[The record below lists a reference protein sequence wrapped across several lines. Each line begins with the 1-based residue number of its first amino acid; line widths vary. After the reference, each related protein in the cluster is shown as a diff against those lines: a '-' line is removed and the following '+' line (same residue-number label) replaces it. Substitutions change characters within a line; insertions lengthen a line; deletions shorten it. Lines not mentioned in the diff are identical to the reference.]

1 MAGHSYSVLF
11 SGDWQYNLN
20 AGIMLFRNDQYAL
33 RLLDDVV
40 ARGARPRRDGEGGFV
55 KGEQTALLKYM
66 CAEPDVSTC
75 TKRTN
80 AILPTATRF
89 APETARIA
97 QRPWN
102 AYMFSYQYGDAII
115 HFAGLSFLGSYRVA
129 LLNLLL
135 RHPWSRPPFKVLCHV
150 VSLIAIP
157 VLQTPLPRA
166 LLEHAYS

>member
-1 MAGHSYSVLF
+1 MPYGPKPVT
-11 SGDWQYNLN
+11 
-20 AGIMLFRNDQYAL
+20 I
-33 RLLDDVV
+33 
-40 ARGARPRRDGEGGFV
+40 
-55 KGEQTALLKYM
+55 
-66 CAEPDVSTC
+66 
-75 TKRTN
+75 
-80 AILPTATRF
+80 

-135 RHPWSRPPFKVLCHV
+135 RHPWARPPFKVLCHA
-150 VSLIAIP
+150 VSLVAIP

-166 LLEHAYS
+166 LLERAYS

>member
-1 MAGHSYSVLF
+1 M
-11 SGDWQYNLN
+11 
-20 AGIMLFRNDQYAL
+20 
-33 RLLDDVV
+33 
-40 ARGARPRRDGEGGFV
+40 

-66 CAEPDVSTC
+66 CAERDVSTC
-75 TKRTN
+75 TRRTN
-80 AILPTATRF
+80 AMLPTATRF

-115 HFAGLSFLGSYRVA
+115 HFAGLSFLGLYRVA

>member
-1 MAGHSYSVLF
+1 MYETYERHSPD
-11 SGDWQYNLN
+11 GDTLRPGNG
-20 AGIMLFRNDQYAL
+20 ADRPAAL
-33 RLLDDVV
+33 
-40 ARGARPRRDGEGGFV
+40 
-55 KGEQTALLKYM
+55 
-66 CAEPDVSTC
+66 
-75 TKRTN
+75 
-80 AILPTATRF
+80 
-89 APETARIA
+89 
-97 QRPWN
+97 N